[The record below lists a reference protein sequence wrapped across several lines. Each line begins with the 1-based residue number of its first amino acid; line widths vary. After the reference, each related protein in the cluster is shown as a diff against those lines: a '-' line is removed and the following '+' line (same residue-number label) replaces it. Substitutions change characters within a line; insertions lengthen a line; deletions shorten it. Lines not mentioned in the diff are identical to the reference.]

1 MLGGVDTL
9 WRAEFRG
16 LALDRPNP
24 VPARKDI
31 AARAACNSPA
41 PAPPK
46 ILIVAPN
53 ASSRFGG
60 EAFLPLK
67 FFQLLRQRGLP
78 AKLIAH
84 ARNWADLEAILA
96 PFRDDILYVEDSRWH
111 RAVCRSGR
119 RLPGRLRAV
128 VTGTLLN
135 IVNEHYQARLIR
147 RLVAEG
153 AVDVIHQ
160 PIPVSPLAPSSLYG
174 FGVPVIIGPMNGG
187 MTYPP
192 GYDDLESPATR
203 RFVGFARGVAR
214 VLNRLIPGKRRA
226 AVLLVAND
234 RTRRALPFGDHPN
247 VITLVEN
254 GVDPSAWPAPP
265 DRTRPPGA
273 PFRLVFMGR
282 LVGWKAVGIT
292 LDALARARA
301 GGVDATLDILGDGP
315 ERAGLE
321 AQVARLGLG
330 AAVRFHGF
338 LPQAACA
345 PVLAAADALIL
356 NSVWECGGAVV
367 LEAMGMG
374 LPVIGPDWG
383 GPADYL
389 DATCGILVAPAPRAS
404 YADRLADA
412 ITRLASDPAL
422 RARMGAAGAAKVRAE
437 FDWSGKIDR
446 MLEIYAGALAN
457 RG

>member
-1 MLGGVDTL
+1 ME
-9 WRAEFRG
+9 RPESCEI
-16 LALDRPNP
+16 ALNNWTHL
-24 VPARKDI
+24 VTHH
-31 AARAACNSPA
+31 SPHT
-41 PAPPK
+41 PK

-67 FFQLLRQRGLP
+67 YFQLLRQRSHP

-84 ARNWADLEAILA
+84 ARNRADLEGMLA
-96 PFRDDILYVEDSRWH
+96 PFRDDILYVEDSLWH
-111 RAVCRSGR
+111 RGIWKAGR
-119 RLPGRLRAV
+119 VLPGRLRDV
-128 VTGTLLN
+128 LVGTLLN
-135 IVNEHYQARLIR
+135 IVNERFQARIIR
-147 RLVAEG
+147 RLVAAGE
-153 AVDVIHQ
+153 VHVIHQ

-174 FGVPVIIGPMNGG
+174 FGVPVVIGPMNGG
-187 MTYPP
+187 MMFPA

-203 RFVGFARGVAR
+203 RFIRAARGFARL
-214 VLNRLIPGKRRA
+214 LNRVTPGKRRA
-226 AVLLVAND
+226 AALLVAND
-234 RTRRALPFGDHPN
+234 RTRRALPFQDHPN
-247 VITLVEN
+247 IITLVEN
-254 GVDPSAWPAPP
+254 GVDPAAWPAPT
-265 DRTRPPGA
+265 DRTRAVGA

-282 LVGWKAVGIT
+282 LVGWKAVDIT

-301 GGVDATLDILGDGP
+301 AGTDATLDILGDGP

-321 AQVARLGLG
+321 AQVARLGLSQ
-330 AAVRFHGF
+330 AVRFHGF

-389 DATCGILVAPAPRAS
+389 DATCGILVAPTPRAT
-404 YADRLADA
+404 YANRLAEA
-412 ITRLASDPAL
+412 IARLARDPAL
-422 RARMGAAGAAKVRAE
+422 CANMGAAGAARVRAE
-437 FDWSGKIDR
+437 FEWEKKVDR
-446 MLEIYAGALAN
+446 MLEICVGALERPGFN
-457 RG
+457 